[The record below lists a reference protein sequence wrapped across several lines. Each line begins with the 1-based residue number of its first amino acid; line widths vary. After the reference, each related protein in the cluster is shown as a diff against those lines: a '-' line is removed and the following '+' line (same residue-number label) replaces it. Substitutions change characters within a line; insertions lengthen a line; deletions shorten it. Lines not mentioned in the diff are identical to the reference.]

1 MTLKHEPITET
12 EMVCRHYAERD
23 GCEIRYVCT
32 SDLVADNMPAD
43 IFYRTDPHPEF
54 GNRYFGIYYD
64 AYRDATYICNAD
76 IIESK
81 EFGVV
86 ENDEGELVYSQSRW
100 DYKAFRNGNTIDGGR
115 AYIRGCG
122 YKVMKVVD
130 GEFVDV

>member
-1 MTLKHEPITET
+1 
-12 EMVCRHYAERD
+12 
-23 GCEIRYVCT
+23 
-32 SDLVADNMPAD
+32 MPAD

-86 ENDEGELVYSQSRW
+86 ENDEGDLVYSQSRW
-100 DYKAFRNGNTIDGGR
+100 DYKAFRNGNVIDGGR
-115 AYIRGCG
+115 AYIRGNG